1 MGFSH
6 HVVFKLQLSFCYG
19 AIFVGGLLLL
29 GNALAGSVLQD
40 LLLDAAN
47 VVLKVCHDLFSLFH
61 LVFHDFGVLHLKL
74 FVLLTI
80 LSGDHFKLLAD

>member
-6 HVVFKLQLSFCYG
+6 HVVFKLQLSLYYG
-19 AIFVGGLLLL
+19 AVFVSGLLLL

-40 LLLDAAN
+40 LLLDGAN
-47 VVLKVCHDLFSLFH
+47 VVLKVCHDLISLFH
-61 LVFHDFGVLHLKL
+61 FVFHDFGVLHFKF

-80 LSGDHFKLLAD
+80 LAGDHFKLLAD